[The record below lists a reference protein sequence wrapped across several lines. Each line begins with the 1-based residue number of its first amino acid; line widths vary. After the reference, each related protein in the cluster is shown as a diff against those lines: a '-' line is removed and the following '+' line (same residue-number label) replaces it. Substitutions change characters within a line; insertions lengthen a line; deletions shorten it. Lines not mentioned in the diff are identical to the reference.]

1 MKEVNGGYVM
11 KAFPFPN
18 QHESFEE
25 LKRDIL
31 YDKIP
36 VSDQQEICIKAWE
49 TGTKAAENT
58 LEKYGTK
65 SIEDIISLSSLKI
78 ERNPKDNVAGNV
90 RYFSEYYSGQNKI
103 ILYEKSIHMW
113 AKENKFTE
121 KEAADL
127 ILSHE
132 FYHFLECTKLGL
144 TSKQYLVPTL
154 KLGNLVILKS
164 GIKAL
169 SEVGAHGFSRRF
181 YELTTGLPKEKDN
194 DVKLMNRA
202 VNLTEFEGNNI
213 AEKIYLNK
221 LRKVS
226 R

>member
-1 MKEVNGGYVM
+1 M

-31 YDKIP
+31 YGKIP
-36 VSDQQEICIKAWE
+36 SSDMQAICKKAWN
-49 TGTKAAENT
+49 TGSTAAENI
-58 LEKYGTK
+58 LKKYDTK
-65 SIEDIISLSSLKI
+65 SIKEIISLSKLGL
-78 ERNPKDNVAGNV
+78 EWNPRDNVAGNV

-103 ILYEKSIHMW
+103 IIYEKSVKLW

-121 KEAADL
+121 KDAVNL

-132 FYHFLECTKLGL
+132 YYHFLECTELGL

-154 KLGNLVILKS
+154 KLGNLVILKA

-169 SEVGAHGFSRRF
+169 SEIGAHGFSRRF
-181 YELTTGLPKEKDN
+181 FELTVGLPKEEGN
-194 DVKLMNRA
+194 GVRLMNSA
-202 VNLTEFEGNNI
+202 TNLTEFEGKNI
-213 AEKIYLNK
+213 ADKVYLKNLLK
-221 LRKVS
+221 AREVNRRS
-226 R
+226 YE